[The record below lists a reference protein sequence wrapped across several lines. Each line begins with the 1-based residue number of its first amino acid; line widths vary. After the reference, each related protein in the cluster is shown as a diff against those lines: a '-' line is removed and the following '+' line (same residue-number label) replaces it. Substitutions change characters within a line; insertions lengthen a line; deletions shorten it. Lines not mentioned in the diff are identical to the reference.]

1 MMCVVQLVQMTQDCQ
16 WSDSV
21 VELYVWTQLALS
33 AHQTHDHDLV
43 MTCTHNAL
51 QLEQRMKMNTGA
63 L

>member
-1 MMCVVQLVQMTQDCQ
+1 MLCVLQLVEMTQHCQ

-21 VELYVWTQLALS
+21 VELYVWTQLALF
-33 AHQTHDHDLV
+33 AHQTHDRDLV

-51 QLEQRMKMNTGA
+51 QLEQRMKMNSAA